1 MANDDKLRTFLK
13 RATAELQQANRRLRE
28 VEGRDQEPIA
38 IVGMGCRYPGG
49 VRSPED
55 LWRLVADGTDA
66 ISGFPTDRGWDVDGV
81 YDPEP
86 GKPGKSYTRQG
97 GFLHDAADFDP
108 GFFGMSPRDAVET
121 DPQQR
126 LLLEASWEAFEH
138 GGIDP
143 VAMKGS
149 ATGVFV
155 GVMHHD
161 YVDSTTSGSLVSGRV
176 AYHLGLEGPAI
187 TVDTACSSSSVAMHL
202 ACQSLR
208 KEECSLAL
216 AGGVAVMATPQL
228 FVEFSKQR
236 ALSPDGRCRS
246 FGDGADGAAWSEGV
260 GVLVLERLSD
270 AQRHGHRVY
279 GVIRGSAVNQ
289 DGASNGL
296 TAPNGPAQQRV
307 IRAALANARLS
318 VADVDV
324 VEAHGTG
331 TTLGDPI
338 EAQAVLAT
346 YGRDRDRPLF
356 LGSIKSNIGHAQAA
370 AGVAGVI
377 KMVMAMRHGTL
388 PRTLHAETPSRQ
400 VDWDAGDVRL
410 LTEPVAWPAVDRPRR
425 AAVSSFGISGTNVHL
440 IVEQAPAVEDVPPG
454 ATPPVT
460 LWPVSGRSP
469 EGLARQA
476 ARIAEYAAGTD
487 ARPADVGFS
496 LGAGRAGLEFRG
508 VAVGRETA
516 DLAAGLAALAA
527 GSGVS
532 GRVTTGRTAVLFT
545 GQGAQRVGMGGELAA
560 AFPVFAAALD
570 EVCAAFA
577 PLLDGDLREVMFTDP
592 DGVLDQT
599 GWTQPALFAV
609 EVALFRLA
617 QSWGLKP
624 DFVAGHSIGE
634 LAAAHVAGVW
644 SLADACRVVAARG
657 GLMQALPAGGA
668 MLAIAAPLDEL
679 DLGDVDVAAVNGPR
693 AVVVSGTEEQIAA
706 LEARLEVKTRRLRV
720 SHAFHSHLMD
730 PMLADYGRVLDG
742 VTANPAV
749 VPLVS
754 TASGGLA
761 TDAELG
767 SVEYW
772 QGQVRGTVRFADA
785 VAALAARGVT
795 RFVEIGPDSVLTAMV
810 GECVEDTAAI
820 PLQRR
825 DRDQVTGYATGMAQ
839 AWVHGADLDWAGVH
853 PDARQV
859 ALPTYAFARQRY
871 WLETPTAAPATATD
885 GWRYRVVWR
894 ATDLPTGPELTGDWW
909 IVTPD
914 ALTDDPRVTAAAA
927 ALAARGATVIRRT
940 ASEVTGPDRDTEGSG
955 DAAGLVG
962 GDTPA
967 GVVSLLGLDDTP
979 DPYDA
984 GLSVGVTGTVR
995 LVHALAAAGFTGR
1008 LWCLTTG
1015 GVAVD
1020 RYEDLPH
1027 AAQAGLW
1034 GLGTVLSLDYP
1045 GWWGGLVDLPTEWTP
1060 DLLDRLVDVLAD
1072 GGEDQVAVRT
1082 AGVLAR
1088 RMVRWPAAG
1097 SPDRRWRP
1105 RGTVLVTG
1113 GTGGIGAHLTEWLLD
1128 QGAERV
1134 VLASRRGP
1142 AAPGAAD
1149 LAARLPGVQVVAC
1162 DVADRDA
1169 VAALLDGIGDD
1180 LTAVFHA
1187 AGVLYDPAPLDQT
1200 SLDDFAAV
1208 CRAKVRGA
1216 THLDALLA
1224 DRPLDAFV
1232 LFASG
1237 AAVWGSAGQA
1247 AYGTGNAWLDAL
1259 AHQRR
1264 RQGRTA
1270 TSVAWGT
1277 WGGGGMVDEQATE
1290 HLLRQGTPPMAPR
1303 LALGALQQVLDHD
1316 ESHLVVTDI
1325 DWARFTP
1332 IYTLARPRP
1341 LLAALP
1347 EAHQVPVVT
1356 APDASGDTSVLAGL
1370 PDAERLPYLLDTVR
1384 AQVAAVLGYDAATA
1398 VDVQRPFRELGFDS
1412 LTAVELRNALG
1423 AAVGLRLPATMVYDH
1438 PTPAVLARHLYDELV
1453 GTTAPTTAL
1462 PDTVGLSPDEPIAI
1476 VGMSCRYPG
1485 GVRSPEDLWR
1495 LVDSGTDAISAFP
1508 VDRGWDTDALF
1519 DADPDRPGT
1528 SYVRSGGFVY
1538 EAGAFDAEFFGIS
1551 PREAIAMDPQQRL
1564 MLEVTWEACER
1575 AGMNP
1580 EALRGSPVGVFVGSG
1595 AQDYGDLLGLAPAES
1610 EAYLSTGSSA
1620 SVISGRVSYA
1630 FGFEGPSMTIDT
1642 ACSSSLVALHLAAQ
1656 ALRAGECD
1664 SAIAGGVLVMSNPT
1678 PFVAFSRQRG
1688 LAPDGRCKSFSDDA
1702 DGTGWSEGVGVLVLE
1717 RLSDAQ
1723 RRGHRVYGVIRGSAV
1738 NQDGASNGL
1747 TAPNGPAQQRVIR
1760 AALANARL
1768 TPAEVDAVEAHG
1780 TGTTLGDPI
1789 EAQAL
1794 LATYGRDRDRPL
1806 WLGSIKSN
1814 MGHAQAAAG
1823 MAGVI
1828 KMVMAMRHGTLPRT
1842 LHAGTPSRQVD
1853 WAAGDVRL
1861 LTEPV
1866 DWPAEGRP
1874 RRAGVSSFGISGTNA
1889 HVIVEEAPPVESA
1902 GPVET
1907 AEPPVVLW
1915 PLSARSAGALS
1926 AQAARLHDDL
1936 PADVRPVDV
1945 GHALAAGRAALDHRG
1960 VAVGR
1965 PETPGDPSTP
1975 TAGTDLTAG
1984 LAALAAGTGL
1994 SGRVTAGR
2002 TAVLFTGQ
2010 GAQRVGMGRELA
2022 ESFPV
2027 FAAALDEVCAAF
2039 APLLDGDLR
2048 EVMFTDPDGVLD
2060 QTGWTQPALFAVEVA
2075 LFRLAQSWGL
2085 TPDFVAGHSI
2095 GELAAAHVAGV
2106 WSLADACRVVA
2117 ARGGLMQALPA
2128 GGAMLAIAAPL
2139 DEWDLG
2145 DIDVA
2150 AVNGPRAVVVSGTE
2164 EQIAALEARLEVKTR
2179 RLRVSHAFHSQ
2190 LMDPMLTEYGQVLD
2204 GVTASPA
2211 AIALVSTATG
2221 ELATDEQ
2228 LGSVGYWQG
2237 QVRGTVR
2244 FADAVVALA
2253 ARGVTRFVEIGPDSV
2268 LTAMAADSVD
2278 GVACIPLQRR
2288 DRDQVT
2294 AYATGMARAWTTGVD
2309 LDWAAVHPGGRP
2321 VELPTYAFQ
2330 HQRYWIEP
2338 DPTTGTGTDDADGG
2352 FWDAV
2357 DRGDTDLLADGL
2369 GVAPGVV
2376 TEVLPGLAAWRA
2388 RQRDAST
2395 VDDWRYRVVW
2405 RSTELP
2411 DGGELT
2417 GTWWLVV
2424 PPASTDDARVT
2435 ALADGLSARGA
2446 DVVTVTGTDL
2456 PAGDTPAGVLSLLA
2470 LDDTPDAT
2478 DAGLSV
2484 GVTDTVALIQAL
2496 TATDFAGRI
2505 WCLTAGGVAVDR
2517 FEDLPHPAQGAL
2529 WGLGTVLSLEYPHS
2543 WGGLVDLPTD
2553 WTGEHVDRLADVLA
2567 TGAEDQVAVRTA
2579 GVLARRLV
2587 RWPAAGSPE
2596 RRWQPT
2602 GTVLVTG
2609 GTGGIGAHLTGWLL
2623 DHGADRVVLASRRGP
2638 AAPGAADLM
2647 ARHPGVDVVACD
2659 VADRDAVAA
2668 LLTDLGDELT
2678 GVFHAAGVLHQ
2689 EKSLPETSVAEFA
2702 DVCRAKVLGAV
2713 HLDELLAERS
2723 LDAFVVF
2730 SSGAAVWGSAG
2741 QAGYATANA
2750 YLDALAHRR
2759 RTRGAVATSVAWG
2772 SWAGGGMAD
2781 GEASAHLSRQGTP
2794 PMDPRLAVRA
2804 LGQALDHDE
2813 SHLVVADIDWARFTP
2828 IYTLARPRPLLAAL
2842 PDAHPE
2848 TEPATPVAATGDLAG
2863 RLAAMPSPDRLD
2875 TVLALVRD
2883 QVAAVLGYVSGADV
2897 DPERAFK
2904 EAGFDSLTAVELR
2917 NRLATETALRLPA
2930 TLVFDYP
2937 TPTEL
2942 AQQLLTELVPA
2953 DAGGVTLL
2961 DDLDRL
2967 QAALSTLDAD
2977 AVAALDE
2984 STRAGVGERLKSL
2997 LAAWTTGQRPAEVA
3011 SVTEDLDTASDDD
3024 LFDFIDSKFGTS

>member
-86 GKPGKSYTRQG
+86 GRPGKSYTRHG
-97 GFLHDAADFDP
+97 GFLHDAAEFDP

-126 LLLEASWEAFEH
+126 LLLEVAWQAFEH

-143 VAMKGS
+143 LALKGS

-176 AYHLGLEGPAI
+176 AYNLGLEGPAI

-208 KEECSLAL
+208 KEECGLAL

-228 FVEFSKQR
+228 FVEFSRQR

-246 FGDGADGAAWSEGV
+246 FGDGADGAAWSEGAGLV
-260 GVLVLERLSD
+260 VLERLSD
-270 AQRHGHRVY
+270 ARRNGHRVY

-318 VADVDV
+318 VADVDA

-331 TTLGDPI
+331 TSLGDPI
-338 EAQAVLAT
+338 EAQAILAT

-377 KMVMAMRHGTL
+377 KMVMAMRYGTL
-388 PRTLHAETPSRQ
+388 PRTLHAATPSRQ
-400 VDWDAGDVRL
+400 VDWTAGDVRL
-410 LTEPVAWPAVDRPRR
+410 LTEPVDWPAGERPRR
-425 AAVSSFGISGTNVHL
+425 AGVSAFGISGTNVHL
-440 IVEQAPAVEDVPPG
+440 IVEQAPPVEDAEPG
-454 ATPPVT
+454 PTPPVT

-469 EGLARQA
+469 EGMGRQA
-476 ARIAEYAAGTD
+476 ASIAEFAAGTD
-487 ARPADVGFS
+487 ARPVDVGFS

-508 VAVGRETA
+508 VAVGGS
-516 DLAAGLAALAA
+516 AAGLVSGLEALAA
-527 GSGVS
+527 GGGLPGLS
-532 GRVTTGRTAVLFT
+532 GRTVAGRTAVLFT
-545 GQGAQRVGMGGELAA
+545 GQGAQRVGMGRDLAA

-570 EVCAAFA
+570 EVCAAFG
-577 PLLDGDLREVMFTDP
+577 PLLDGDLREVMFSDP
-592 DGVLDQT
+592 EGVLDGT

-617 QSWGLKP
+617 ESWGLKP

-668 MLAIAAPLDEL
+668 MLAIAAPLAEL
-679 DLGDVDVAAVNGPR
+679 DLGGVDVAAVNGPR
-693 AVVVSGTEEQIAA
+693 AVVVSGTEERVAA
-706 LEARLEVKTRRLRV
+706 LEASLEVKTRRLRV

-730 PMLADYGRVLDG
+730 PMLADYGRVLES
-742 VTANPAV
+742 VTANPAG

-754 TASGGLA
+754 TATGDLA
-761 TDAELG
+761 TDDELG
-767 SVEYW
+767 SVGYW

-810 GECVEDTAAI
+810 ADCVDDTVAVA
-820 PLQRR
+820 LQRR
-825 DRDQVTGYATGMAQ
+825 DREQVQAYATGMAQ
-839 AWVHGADLDWAGVH
+839 AWVSGVDLDWSAVNPGT
-853 PDARQV
+853 QV
-859 ALPTYAFARQRY
+859 DLPSYAFARQRY
-871 WLETPTAAPATATD
+871 WLEAPTAAQATVTD

-894 ATDLPTGPELTGDWW
+894 DTGLPTGSELTGDWW

-914 ALTDDPRVTAAAA
+914 APADDPRATAVAD
-927 ALAARGATVIRRT
+927 ALAARGAAVTRLT
-940 ASEVTGPDRDTEGSG
+940 ATDLSGTGGAAALADRG
-955 DAAGLVG
+955 
-962 GDTPA
+962 TPA

-984 GLSVGVTGTVR
+984 GLSAGVTGTVR
-995 LVHALAAAGFTGR
+995 LVHALTAADFTGR

-1045 GWWGGLVDLPTEWTP
+1045 GWWGGLVDLPADWTP
-1060 DLLDRLVDVLAD
+1060 GLLDRLVDVLAD
-1072 GGEDQVAVRT
+1072 GGEDQVALRT

-1088 RMVRWPAAG
+1088 RMVRWPVAG
-1097 SPDRRWRP
+1097 SPERRWQP
-1105 RGTVLVTG
+1105 TGTVLVTG

-1128 QGAERV
+1128 RGAERV

-1162 DVADRDA
+1162 DVADREA
-1169 VAALLDGIGDD
+1169 VAALLDGIGAD

-1187 AGVLYDPAPLDQT
+1187 AGVLDDPAPLGETD
-1200 SLDDFAAV
+1200 LDDFAAV
-1208 CRAKVRGA
+1208 CRAKVLGA
-1216 THLDALLA
+1216 THLDALLG

-1247 AYGTGNAWLDAL
+1247 AYGTGNAFLDAL

-1264 RQGRTA
+1264 RRGRTA

-1277 WGGGGMVDEQATE
+1277 WAGGGMVDDQATG
-1290 HLLRQGTPPMAPR
+1290 HLLRQGTPPMEPR

-1325 DWARFTP
+1325 DWTRFTP
-1332 IYTLARPRP
+1332 IYTLARSRP

-1347 EAHQVPVVT
+1347 EAHRTPATVVPDVP
-1356 APDASGDTSVLAGL
+1356 ADTSVLAGL
-1370 PDAERLPYLLDTVR
+1370 PDADRLPYLLDTVR
-1384 AQVAAVLGYDAATA
+1384 TRVATVLGYDATTT

-1412 LTAVELRNALG
+1412 LTAVELRDALD

-1453 GTTAPTTAL
+1453 GGTGPAAATPATSGS
-1462 PDTVGLSPDEPIAI
+1462 DPDEPIAI
-1476 VGMSCRYPG
+1476 IGMSCRYPG

-1495 LVDSGTDAISAFP
+1495 LVDSGTDAISPFP
-1508 VDRGWDTDALF
+1508 VDRGWDADALF

-1575 AGMNP
+1575 AGMDP

-1630 FGFEGPSMTIDT
+1630 FGFEGPSMTVDT
-1642 ACSSSLVALHLAAQ
+1642 ACSSSLVALHLASQ
-1656 ALRAGECD
+1656 ALRAGECGT
-1664 SAIAGGVLVMSNPT
+1664 AIAGGVLVMANPT

-1723 RRGHRVYGVIRGSAV
+1723 RNGHRVYGVIRGSAV

-1768 TPAEVDAVEAHG
+1768 TPDEIDAVEAHG

-1842 LHAGTPSRQVD
+1842 LHATTPSRQVD
-1853 WAAGDVRL
+1853 WTAGDVRL

-1866 DWPAEGRP
+1866 DWPAGERP

-1889 HVIVEEAPPVESA
+1889 HVIVEEAPPVEPA
-1902 GPVET
+1902 EPVE
-1907 AEPPVVLW
+1907 APEPPVVLW
-1915 PLSARSAGALS
+1915 PLASRSTAGLA
-1926 AQAARLHDDL
+1926 AQAARL
-1936 PADVRPVDV
+1936 ADFLTGERPVDV
-1945 GHALAAGRAALDHRG
+1945 GHSLAVGRAALDHRG
-1960 VAVGR
+1960 VVVG
-1965 PETPGDPSTP
+1965 GS
-1975 TAGTDLTAG
+1975 AAG
-1984 LAALAAGTGL
+1984 LVSGLESLAAGGGL
-1994 SGRVTAGR
+1994 SGRVVAGR

-2010 GAQRVGMGRELA
+2010 GAQRVGMGRGLA
-2022 ESFPV
+2022 AAFPV
-2027 FAAALDEVCAAF
+2027 FAQALDEVCAAF
-2039 APLLDGDLR
+2039 GPLLDGDLR
-2048 EVMFTDPDGVLD
+2048 EVMFSDPEGVLD
-2060 QTGWTQPALFAVEVA
+2060 RTGWTQPALFAVEVA
-2075 LFRLAQSWGL
+2075 LFRLAVSWGL
-2085 TPDFVAGHSI
+2085 KPDFVAGHSI
-2095 GELAAAHVAGV
+2095 GELAAAYVAGV
-2106 WSLADACRVVA
+2106 WSLGDACRVVA

-2128 GGAMLAIAAPL
+2128 GGAMLAVAAPVGEL
-2139 DEWDLG
+2139 DLG
-2145 DIDVA
+2145 GVDVA
-2150 AVNGPRAVVVSGTE
+2150 AVNGPRSVVVSGTE
-2164 EQIAALEARLEVKTR
+2164 EQVAALEASLEVKTR
-2179 RLRVSHAFHSQ
+2179 RLRVSHAFHSH
-2190 LMDPMLTEYGQVLD
+2190 LMDPMLADYGRVLA

-2211 AIALVSTATG
+2211 QIPLVSTVTG
-2221 ELATDEQ
+2221 DLAGDDE
-2228 LGSVGYWQG
+2228 LGSVAYWQG

-2244 FADAVVALA
+2244 FADAVAALA

-2268 LTAMAADSVD
+2268 LTAMVADCVD
-2278 GVACIPLQRR
+2278 DAVAVALQRR
-2288 DRDQVT
+2288 DREQVQ
-2294 AYATGMARAWTTGVD
+2294 AYATGMAQAWVSGVD
-2309 LDWAAVHPGGRP
+2309 LDWAVVNPGGRT
-2321 VELPTYAFQ
+2321 VDLPTYAFQ

-2338 DPTTGTGTDDADGG
+2338 DTTTTAGTDTADGG
-2352 FWDAV
+2352 FWEAV
-2357 DRGDTDLLADGL
+2357 DRADTDLLADGL

-2376 TEVLPGLAAWRA
+2376 TEVLPGLAAWRS

-2395 VDDWRYRVVW
+2395 LDDWRYRVVW

-2411 DGGELT
+2411 VGGELT

-2424 PPASTDDARVT
+2424 PAGSTGGRPDGLADPGSHDARVR
-2435 ALADGLSARGA
+2435 AVADGLAARGA
-2446 DVVTVTGTDL
+2446 HVVTVTGTVL
-2456 PAGDTPAGVLSLLA
+2456 PGGDTPTGVLSLLA
-2470 LDDTPDAT
+2470 LDETPDAT
-2478 DAGLSV
+2478 AAGLSV

-2496 TATDFAGRI
+2496 TATEFAGRV

-2517 FEDLPHPAQGAL
+2517 FEDLPHPTQGAL

-2553 WTGEHVDRLADVLA
+2553 WTDGHVERLADVLA
-2567 TGAEDQVAVRTA
+2567 AGAEDQVAVRTA

-2596 RRWQPT
+2596 RRWQPG

-2609 GTGGIGAHLTGWLL
+2609 GTGGVGGQLTGWLL

-2638 AAPGAADLM
+2638 AAPGAAALT
-2647 ARHPGVDVVACD
+2647 ARHPGVEVVACD
-2659 VADRDAVAA
+2659 VADREAVAA
-2668 LLTDLGDELT
+2668 LLADLGDELT

-2702 DVCRAKVLGAV
+2702 EVCRAKVLGAV
-2713 HLDELLAERS
+2713 HLDALLADRP
-2723 LDAFVVF
+2723 LDAFVLF

-2750 YLDALAHRR
+2750 FLDALAHRR
-2759 RTRGAVATSVAWG
+2759 RSRGAVATSVAWG
-2772 SWAGGGMAD
+2772 SWGGGGMAD
-2781 GEASAHLSRQGTP
+2781 GEATAHLRRQGTP

-2813 SHLVVADIDWARFTP
+2813 SHLVVADIDWTRFTP

-2842 PDAHPE
+2842 PDAQPE
-2848 TEPATPVAATGDLAG
+2848 SEPTVAATATADLAG

-2883 QVAAVLGYVSGADV
+2883 QVAAVLGYASGADV

-2930 TLVFDYP
+2930 TLVFDHP

-2984 STRAGVGERLKSL
+2984 STRAGVGERLKAL
-2997 LAAWTTGQRPAEVA
+2997 LAAWTAGQRPAEVA
-3011 SVTEDLDTASDDD
+3011 SVAEDLDTASDDD

>member
-1 MANDDKLRTFLK
+1 
-13 RATAELQQANRRLRE
+13 
-28 VEGRDQEPIA
+28 
-38 IVGMGCRYPGG
+38 
-49 VRSPED
+49 
-55 LWRLVADGTDA
+55 
-66 ISGFPTDRGWDVDGV
+66 
-81 YDPEP
+81 
-86 GKPGKSYTRQG
+86 
-97 GFLHDAADFDP
+97 
-108 GFFGMSPRDAVET
+108 
-121 DPQQR
+121 
-126 LLLEASWEAFEH
+126 
-138 GGIDP
+138 
-143 VAMKGS
+143 
-149 ATGVFV
+149 
-155 GVMHHD
+155 
-161 YVDSTTSGSLVSGRV
+161 
-176 AYHLGLEGPAI
+176 
-187 TVDTACSSSSVAMHL
+187 
-202 ACQSLR
+202 
-208 KEECSLAL
+208 
-216 AGGVAVMATPQL
+216 
-228 FVEFSKQR
+228 
-236 ALSPDGRCRS
+236 
-246 FGDGADGAAWSEGV
+246 
-260 GVLVLERLSD
+260 
-270 AQRHGHRVY
+270 
-279 GVIRGSAVNQ
+279 
-289 DGASNGL
+289 
-296 TAPNGPAQQRV
+296 
-307 IRAALANARLS
+307 
-318 VADVDV
+318 
-324 VEAHGTG
+324 
-331 TTLGDPI
+331 
-338 EAQAVLAT
+338 
-346 YGRDRDRPLF
+346 
-356 LGSIKSNIGHAQAA
+356 
-370 AGVAGVI
+370 
-377 KMVMAMRHGTL
+377 
-388 PRTLHAETPSRQ
+388 
-400 VDWDAGDVRL
+400 
-410 LTEPVAWPAVDRPRR
+410 
-425 AAVSSFGISGTNVHL
+425 
-440 IVEQAPAVEDVPPG
+440 
-454 ATPPVT
+454 
-460 LWPVSGRSP
+460 
-469 EGLARQA
+469 
-476 ARIAEYAAGTD
+476 
-487 ARPADVGFS
+487 
-496 LGAGRAGLEFRG
+496 
-508 VAVGRETA
+508 
-516 DLAAGLAALAA
+516 
-527 GSGVS
+527 
-532 GRVTTGRTAVLFT
+532 
-545 GQGAQRVGMGGELAA
+545 QRVGMGRELAA
-560 AFPVFAAALD
+560 AFPVFASALD
-570 EVCAAFA
+570 EVCAAFG
-577 PLLDGDLREVMFTDP
+577 PLLGGDLREVVFADP

-644 SLADACRVVAARG
+644 SLEDACRVVAARG

-668 MLAIAAPLDEL
+668 MLAIAAPLAEL

-730 PMLADYGRVLDG
+730 PMLAEYGRVLDG
-742 VTANPAV
+742 VTANSAV

-754 TASGGLA
+754 TATGGLA

-767 SVEYW
+767 SAEYW

-825 DRDQVTGYATGMAQ
+825 DRDQVTGYAAGMAQ
-839 AWVHGADLDWAGVH
+839 AWVTGADLDWAGVH

-914 ALTDDPRVTAAAA
+914 ALTDDPRVTAAAD

-955 DAAGLVG
+955 DAAGSVG

-967 GVVSLLGLDDTP
+967 GVVSLLALDDTP

-1060 DLLDRLVDVLAD
+1060 DNLDRLVDVLAD

-1187 AGVLYDPAPLDQT
+1187 AGVLYDPAPLDAT

-1264 RQGRTA
+1264 RRGRTA
-1270 TSVAWGT
+1270 TSIAWGT

-1347 EAHQVPVVT
+1347 EAHQSAVT
-1356 APDASGDTSVLAGL
+1356 VAPATPADTSVLAGL

-1384 AQVAAVLGYDAATA
+1384 AQVAAVLGYDAATT

-1453 GTTAPTTAL
+1453 GTTAPTNVTSGGGGS
-1462 PDTVGLSPDEPIAI
+1462 DPDEPIAI

-1768 TPAEVDAVEAHG
+1768 TPDQVDAVEAHG

-1842 LHAGTPSRQVD
+1842 LHAGTPSRQID

-1866 DWPAEGRP
+1866 AWPAGGRP

-1902 GPVET
+1902 GPVEG

-1915 PLSARSAGALS
+1915 PLSARSAAAL
-1926 AQAARLHDDL
+1926 AGQAARLHDEL
-1936 PADVRPVDV
+1936 PTDVRPVDV

-1960 VAVGR
+1960 VVVGR
-1965 PETPGDPSTP
+1965 PGTDP
-1975 TAGTDLTAG
+1975 TAGRSASTDGTEPGADPSVPGGPDLTAG

-1994 SGRVTAGR
+1994 SGRVSAGR

-2022 ESFPV
+2022 DAFPV

-2039 APLLDGDLR
+2039 GPLLGGDLR

-2075 LFRLAQSWGL
+2075 LFRLAESWGL
-2085 TPDFVAGHSI
+2085 KPDFVAGHSI

-2139 DEWDLG
+2139 VELDLG
-2145 DIDVA
+2145 DVDVA

-2164 EQIAALEARLEVKTR
+2164 EQVAALEASLEVKTR
-2179 RLRVSHAFHSQ
+2179 RLRVSHAFHSH
-2190 LMDPMLTEYGQVLD
+2190 LMDPMLADYG
-2204 GVTASPA
+2204 
-2211 AIALVSTATG
+2211 
-2221 ELATDEQ
+2221 
-2228 LGSVGYWQG
+2228 
-2237 QVRGTVR
+2237 
-2244 FADAVVALA
+2244 
-2253 ARGVTRFVEIGPDSV
+2253 
-2268 LTAMAADSVD
+2268 
-2278 GVACIPLQRR
+2278 
-2288 DRDQVT
+2288 
-2294 AYATGMARAWTTGVD
+2294 
-2309 LDWAAVHPGGRP
+2309 
-2321 VELPTYAFQ
+2321 
-2330 HQRYWIEP
+2330 
-2338 DPTTGTGTDDADGG
+2338 
-2352 FWDAV
+2352 
-2357 DRGDTDLLADGL
+2357 
-2369 GVAPGVV
+2369 
-2376 TEVLPGLAAWRA
+2376 
-2388 RQRDAST
+2388 
-2395 VDDWRYRVVW
+2395 
-2405 RSTELP
+2405 
-2411 DGGELT
+2411 
-2417 GTWWLVV
+2417 
-2424 PPASTDDARVT
+2424 
-2435 ALADGLSARGA
+2435 
-2446 DVVTVTGTDL
+2446 
-2456 PAGDTPAGVLSLLA
+2456 
-2470 LDDTPDAT
+2470 
-2478 DAGLSV
+2478 
-2484 GVTDTVALIQAL
+2484 
-2496 TATDFAGRI
+2496 
-2505 WCLTAGGVAVDR
+2505 
-2517 FEDLPHPAQGAL
+2517 
-2529 WGLGTVLSLEYPHS
+2529 
-2543 WGGLVDLPTD
+2543 
-2553 WTGEHVDRLADVLA
+2553 
-2567 TGAEDQVAVRTA
+2567 
-2579 GVLARRLV
+2579 
-2587 RWPAAGSPE
+2587 
-2596 RRWQPT
+2596 
-2602 GTVLVTG
+2602 
-2609 GTGGIGAHLTGWLL
+2609 
-2623 DHGADRVVLASRRGP
+2623 
-2638 AAPGAADLM
+2638 
-2647 ARHPGVDVVACD
+2647 
-2659 VADRDAVAA
+2659 
-2668 LLTDLGDELT
+2668 
-2678 GVFHAAGVLHQ
+2678 
-2689 EKSLPETSVAEFA
+2689 
-2702 DVCRAKVLGAV
+2702 
-2713 HLDELLAERS
+2713 
-2723 LDAFVVF
+2723 
-2730 SSGAAVWGSAG
+2730 
-2741 QAGYATANA
+2741 
-2750 YLDALAHRR
+2750 
-2759 RTRGAVATSVAWG
+2759 
-2772 SWAGGGMAD
+2772 
-2781 GEASAHLSRQGTP
+2781 
-2794 PMDPRLAVRA
+2794 
-2804 LGQALDHDE
+2804 
-2813 SHLVVADIDWARFTP
+2813 
-2828 IYTLARPRPLLAAL
+2828 
-2842 PDAHPE
+2842 
-2848 TEPATPVAATGDLAG
+2848 
-2863 RLAAMPSPDRLD
+2863 
-2875 TVLALVRD
+2875 
-2883 QVAAVLGYVSGADV
+2883 
-2897 DPERAFK
+2897 
-2904 EAGFDSLTAVELR
+2904 
-2917 NRLATETALRLPA
+2917 
-2930 TLVFDYP
+2930 
-2937 TPTEL
+2937 
-2942 AQQLLTELVPA
+2942 
-2953 DAGGVTLL
+2953 
-2961 DDLDRL
+2961 
-2967 QAALSTLDAD
+2967 
-2977 AVAALDE
+2977 
-2984 STRAGVGERLKSL
+2984 
-2997 LAAWTTGQRPAEVA
+2997 
-3011 SVTEDLDTASDDD
+3011 
-3024 LFDFIDSKFGTS
+3024 

>member
-55 LWRLVADGTDA
+55 LWQLVADGTDA

-86 GKPGKSYTRQG
+86 GKPGRSYTRHG

-108 GFFGMSPRDAVET
+108 DFFGMSPREAVET

-126 LLLEASWEAFEH
+126 LLLEASWEAFEY

-149 ATGVFV
+149 TTGVFV

-176 AYHLGLEGPAI
+176 AYNLGLEGPAI
-187 TVDTACSSSSVAMHL
+187 TVDTACSSSSVAVHL

-208 KEECSLAL
+208 KEECGLAL

-246 FGDGADGAAWSEGV
+246 FGDGADGAAWSEGI

-270 AQRHGHRVY
+270 AQRNGHRVY
-279 GVIRGSAVNQ
+279 GLIRGSAVNQ

-346 YGRDRDRPLF
+346 YGRDRERSLF

-410 LTEPVAWPAVDRPRR
+410 LTEQVDWPALDRPRR
-425 AAVSSFGISGTNVHL
+425 AGVSSFGISGTNVHL
-440 IVEQAPAVEDVPPG
+440 IVEQAPPVEAVAPG
-454 ATPPVT
+454 PTPPVT

-469 EGLARQA
+469 EGLTRQA
-476 ARIAEYAAGTD
+476 ARIVEFAAGTD
-487 ARPADVGFS
+487 ARPVDVGFS

-508 VAVGRETA
+508 VAVGRETTE
-516 DLAAGLAALAA
+516 LSAGLGALSA
-527 GSGVS
+527 GAGLS
-532 GRVTTGRTAVLFT
+532 GRITTGRTAVLFT
-545 GQGAQRVGMGGELAA
+545 GQGAQRVGMGRELAA

-570 EVCAAFA
+570 EVCGAFGS
-577 PLLDGDLREVMFTDP
+577 LLDGDLREVMFADP
-592 DGVLDQT
+592 GGVLDQT

-617 QSWGLKP
+617 ESWGLKP

-644 SLADACRVVAARG
+644 SLEDACRVVAARG
-657 GLMQALPAGGA
+657 GLMQGLPAGGA

-679 DLGDVDVAAVNGPR
+679 DLGDIDVAAVNGPR

-730 PMLADYGRVLDG
+730 PMLADYGQVVDG
-742 VTANPAV
+742 VTASPAV

-754 TASGGLA
+754 TATGDLA
-761 TDAELG
+761 TDDELG
-767 SVEYW
+767 SAGYW

-810 GECVEDTAAI
+810 ADSVQDVAAI

-825 DRDQVTGYATGMAQ
+825 DREQVTGYATGMAQ
-839 AWVHGADLDWAGVH
+839 AWTTGVDLDWTAVH
-853 PDARQV
+853 PGARQV
-859 ALPTYAFARQRY
+859 DLPSYAFARQRY
-871 WLETPTAAPATATD
+871 WLAAPTTAPATTTD

-894 ATDLPTGPELTGDWW
+894 TTDLPTGPALTGDWW

-914 ALTDDPRVTAAAA
+914 PLTDDPRAAAA
-927 ALAARGATVIRRT
+927 ADALAARGATVTRLSAT
-940 ASEVTGPDRDTEGSG
+940 DVTSDGL
-955 DAAGLVG
+955 AGRG
-962 GDTPA
+962 TPT

-984 GLSVGVTGTVR
+984 GLSAGVTGTVR
-995 LVHALAAAGFTGR
+995 LVHALAAAGITGR
-1008 LWCLTTG
+1008 LWCLTSG

-1020 RYEDLPH
+1020 RHEDLPH

-1045 GWWGGLVDLPTEWTP
+1045 GWWGGLVDLPADWTP
-1060 DLLDRLVDVLAD
+1060 DTLDRLVDVLAD
-1072 GGEDQVAVRT
+1072 GSEDQVALRT
-1082 AGVLAR
+1082 AGVLGR

-1097 SPDRRWRP
+1097 SPDRRFRP
-1105 RGTVLVTG
+1105 TGTVLVTG

-1169 VAALLDGIGDD
+1169 VAALLDGIGAD

-1187 AGVLYDPAPLDQT
+1187 AGVLYDPAPLGET
-1200 SLDDFAAV
+1200 GLDDFAAV
-1208 CRAKVRGA
+1208 CRAKVLGA

-1264 RQGRTA
+1264 RRGLTA

-1277 WGGGGMVDEQATE
+1277 WGGGGMVDDQATAQ
-1290 HLLRQGTPPMAPR
+1290 LLRQGTPPMAPR

-1347 EAHQVPVVT
+1347 EAQQSAVAV
-1356 APDASGDTSVLAGL
+1356 APATPADTSVLAGL
-1370 PDAERLPYLLDTVR
+1370 PDAERLPYLLETVR
-1384 AQVAAVLGYDAATA
+1384 TQVAAVLGYDASAT

-1453 GTTAPTTAL
+1453 GTAAPTTV
-1462 PDTVGLSPDEPIAI
+1462 TSGVGGSDPDEPIAI
-1476 VGMSCRYPG
+1476 IGMSCRYPG

-1508 VDRGWDTDALF
+1508 VDRGWDADALF
-1519 DADPDRPGT
+1519 DADPDQPGT

-1580 EALRGSPVGVFVGSG
+1580 EELRGSPVGVFVGSG

-1642 ACSSSLVALHLAAQ
+1642 ACSSSLVALHLASQ
-1656 ALRAGECD
+1656 ALRAGEC
-1664 SAIAGGVLVMSNPT
+1664 ATAVAGGVLVMSNPT

-1702 DGTGWSEGVGVLVLE
+1702 DGTGWAEGVGVLVLE

-1723 RRGHRVYGVIRGSAV
+1723 RNGHRVYGLIRGSAV

-1760 AALANARL
+1760 AALANARI
-1768 TPAEVDAVEAHG
+1768 TPDQVDAVEAHG

-1866 DWPAEGRP
+1866 DWPAADRP

-1889 HVIVEEAPPVESA
+1889 HVIVEEAPPVGSA
-1902 GPVET
+1902 GPVEG

-1915 PLSARSAGALS
+1915 PLSARSAAAL
-1926 AQAARLHDDL
+1926 AGQAARLRDDL

-1960 VAVGR
+1960 VVVGR
-1965 PETPGDPSTP
+1965 PGTDPTTGRSAPTDGTAPGAVPGGP
-1975 TAGTDLTAG
+1975 DLTAG

-1994 SGRVTAGR
+1994 SGRVSTGR

-2022 ESFPV
+2022 DAFPV
-2027 FAAALDEVCAAF
+2027 FAAALDEVCA
-2039 APLLDGDLR
+2039 
-2048 EVMFTDPDGVLD
+2048 
-2060 QTGWTQPALFAVEVA
+2060 
-2075 LFRLAQSWGL
+2075 
-2085 TPDFVAGHSI
+2085 
-2095 GELAAAHVAGV
+2095 
-2106 WSLADACRVVA
+2106 
-2117 ARGGLMQALPA
+2117 
-2128 GGAMLAIAAPL
+2128 
-2139 DEWDLG
+2139 
-2145 DIDVA
+2145 
-2150 AVNGPRAVVVSGTE
+2150 
-2164 EQIAALEARLEVKTR
+2164 
-2179 RLRVSHAFHSQ
+2179 
-2190 LMDPMLTEYGQVLD
+2190 
-2204 GVTASPA
+2204 
-2211 AIALVSTATG
+2211 
-2221 ELATDEQ
+2221 
-2228 LGSVGYWQG
+2228 
-2237 QVRGTVR
+2237 
-2244 FADAVVALA
+2244 
-2253 ARGVTRFVEIGPDSV
+2253 
-2268 LTAMAADSVD
+2268 
-2278 GVACIPLQRR
+2278 
-2288 DRDQVT
+2288 
-2294 AYATGMARAWTTGVD
+2294 
-2309 LDWAAVHPGGRP
+2309 
-2321 VELPTYAFQ
+2321 
-2330 HQRYWIEP
+2330 
-2338 DPTTGTGTDDADGG
+2338 
-2352 FWDAV
+2352 
-2357 DRGDTDLLADGL
+2357 
-2369 GVAPGVV
+2369 
-2376 TEVLPGLAAWRA
+2376 
-2388 RQRDAST
+2388 
-2395 VDDWRYRVVW
+2395 
-2405 RSTELP
+2405 
-2411 DGGELT
+2411 
-2417 GTWWLVV
+2417 
-2424 PPASTDDARVT
+2424 
-2435 ALADGLSARGA
+2435 
-2446 DVVTVTGTDL
+2446 
-2456 PAGDTPAGVLSLLA
+2456 
-2470 LDDTPDAT
+2470 
-2478 DAGLSV
+2478 
-2484 GVTDTVALIQAL
+2484 
-2496 TATDFAGRI
+2496 
-2505 WCLTAGGVAVDR
+2505 
-2517 FEDLPHPAQGAL
+2517 
-2529 WGLGTVLSLEYPHS
+2529 
-2543 WGGLVDLPTD
+2543 
-2553 WTGEHVDRLADVLA
+2553 
-2567 TGAEDQVAVRTA
+2567 
-2579 GVLARRLV
+2579 
-2587 RWPAAGSPE
+2587 
-2596 RRWQPT
+2596 
-2602 GTVLVTG
+2602 
-2609 GTGGIGAHLTGWLL
+2609 
-2623 DHGADRVVLASRRGP
+2623 
-2638 AAPGAADLM
+2638 
-2647 ARHPGVDVVACD
+2647 
-2659 VADRDAVAA
+2659 
-2668 LLTDLGDELT
+2668 
-2678 GVFHAAGVLHQ
+2678 
-2689 EKSLPETSVAEFA
+2689 
-2702 DVCRAKVLGAV
+2702 
-2713 HLDELLAERS
+2713 
-2723 LDAFVVF
+2723 
-2730 SSGAAVWGSAG
+2730 
-2741 QAGYATANA
+2741 
-2750 YLDALAHRR
+2750 
-2759 RTRGAVATSVAWG
+2759 
-2772 SWAGGGMAD
+2772 
-2781 GEASAHLSRQGTP
+2781 
-2794 PMDPRLAVRA
+2794 
-2804 LGQALDHDE
+2804 
-2813 SHLVVADIDWARFTP
+2813 
-2828 IYTLARPRPLLAAL
+2828 
-2842 PDAHPE
+2842 
-2848 TEPATPVAATGDLAG
+2848 
-2863 RLAAMPSPDRLD
+2863 
-2875 TVLALVRD
+2875 
-2883 QVAAVLGYVSGADV
+2883 
-2897 DPERAFK
+2897 
-2904 EAGFDSLTAVELR
+2904 
-2917 NRLATETALRLPA
+2917 
-2930 TLVFDYP
+2930 
-2937 TPTEL
+2937 
-2942 AQQLLTELVPA
+2942 
-2953 DAGGVTLL
+2953 
-2961 DDLDRL
+2961 
-2967 QAALSTLDAD
+2967 
-2977 AVAALDE
+2977 
-2984 STRAGVGERLKSL
+2984 
-2997 LAAWTTGQRPAEVA
+2997 
-3011 SVTEDLDTASDDD
+3011 
-3024 LFDFIDSKFGTS
+3024 

>member
-55 LWRLVADGTDA
+55 LWQLVVDGTDA
-66 ISGFPTDRGWDVDGV
+66 ISGFPTDRGWDVDV

-97 GFLHDAADFDP
+97 GFLHEAANFDP
-108 GFFGMSPRDAVET
+108 GFFGMSPREAVET

-176 AYHLGLEGPAI
+176 AYNLGLEGPAI
-187 TVDTACSSSSVAMHL
+187 TVDTACSSSSVAVHL

-208 KEECSLAL
+208 KEECGLAL

-228 FVEFSKQR
+228 FVEFSRQR

-260 GVLVLERLSD
+260 GVLVLERLAD
-270 AQRHGHRVY
+270 ARRNGHRVF
-279 GVIRGSAVNQ
+279 GLIRGSAVNQ

-318 VADVDV
+318 VGDVDA

-346 YGRDRDRPLF
+346 YGRDRDQPLF

-377 KMVMAMRHGTL
+377 KMVMAMRHGVL

-400 VDWDAGDVRL
+400 VDWAAGDVRL
-410 LTEPVAWPAVDRPRR
+410 LTEPVDWPADGRPRR
-425 AAVSSFGISGTNVHL
+425 AGVSSFGISGTNVHL
-440 IVEQAPAVEDVPPG
+440 IVEQAPPAEETEPG
-454 ATPPVT
+454 PTPPVT

-476 ARIAEYAAGTD
+476 GRIAEFTAGTD
-487 ARPADVGFS
+487 ERPVDVGFS

-516 DLAAGLAALAA
+516 ELTSGLDALAA
-527 GSGVS
+527 GGGLS
-532 GRVTTGRTAVLFT
+532 GRVTAGRTAVLFT
-545 GQGAQRVGMGGELAA
+545 GQGAQRVGMGRDLAA

-570 EVCAAFA
+570 EVCAAFG
-577 PLLDGDLREVMFTDP
+577 PLLGGDLREVMFADP

-617 QSWGLKP
+617 ESWGLRP

-634 LAAAHVAGVW
+634 LAAAYVAGVW
-644 SLADACRVVAARG
+644 SLEDACRVVAARG

-668 MLAIAAPLDEL
+668 MLAIAAPLSEL
-679 DLGDVDVAAVNGPR
+679 DLGDIDVAAVNGPR

-706 LEARLEVKTRRLRV
+706 LEASLEVKTRRLRV

-730 PMLADYGRVLDG
+730 PMLAEYGRVLEG
-742 VTANPAV
+742 VTVSPAV
-749 VPLVS
+749 VSLVS
-754 TASGGLA
+754 TATGELA

-767 SVEYW
+767 SVTYW

-810 GECVEDTAAI
+810 GESVEDATAV

-825 DRDQVTGYATGMAQ
+825 DRDQVTGFATGMAQ
-839 AWVHGADLDWAGVH
+839 AWIGGVPLDWTTVH
-853 PDARQV
+853 PGARQV
-859 ALPTYAFARQRY
+859 DLPRYAFAHQRY
-871 WLETPTAAPATATD
+871 WLEAPAAAPATATD
-885 GWRYRVVWR
+885 GWRYRVAWR
-894 ATDLPTGPELTGDWW
+894 ATDLPAGRELTGDWW
-909 IVTPD
+909 VVTPRPPAADDRATAVAD
-914 ALTDDPRVTAAAA
+914 ALT
-927 ALAARGATVIRRT
+927 ARGATVVRLT
-940 ASEVTGPDRDTEGSG
+940 DADLTDADLTGR
-955 DAAGLVG
+955 
-962 GDTPA
+962 DTPA

-979 DPYDA
+979 DALDA
-984 GLSVGVTGTVR
+984 GLTAGVTGTVA
-995 LVHALAAAGFTGR
+995 LVHALAAANLTGR
-1008 LWCLTTG
+1008 LWCLTSG

-1020 RYEDLPH
+1020 RYEELPH

-1045 GWWGGLVDLPTEWTP
+1045 GWWGGLVDLPADWTP
-1060 DLLDRLVDVLAD
+1060 DTLDRLVDVLAD
-1072 GGEDQVAVRT
+1072 GSEDQVALRT
-1082 AGVLAR
+1082 TGVLAR
-1088 RMVRWPAAG
+1088 RLVRWPAAG
-1097 SPDRRWRP
+1097 SPERRWRP
-1105 RGTVLVTG
+1105 TGTVLVTG

-1128 QGAERV
+1128 QGADRV

-1149 LAARLPGVQVVAC
+1149 LAARLPGVRVVAC

-1169 VAALLDGIGDD
+1169 VAALLAEIGDE

-1187 AGVLYDPAPLDQT
+1187 AGVLHDPAPLGET
-1200 SLDDFAAV
+1200 SLDDFADV
-1208 CRAKVRGA
+1208 CRAKVLGA

-1264 RQGRTA
+1264 RQGRVA

-1277 WGGGGMVDEQATE
+1277 WGGGGMVDEQATA
-1290 HLLRQGTPPMAPR
+1290 HLLRQGTPPMDPR

-1316 ESHLVVTDI
+1316 ESNLVVTDI

-1347 EAHQVPVVT
+1347 ETHQGGVT
-1356 APDASGDTSVLAGL
+1356 AAPPAPRDTSVLADL
-1370 PDAERLPYLLDTVR
+1370 PDADRLPYLLDTVR
-1384 AQVAAVLGYDAATA
+1384 THVAAVLGYAAGAT
-1398 VDVQRPFRELGFDS
+1398 VDDQRPFRELGFDS

-1453 GTTAPTTAL
+1453 GTAAAPTGTPAATPL
-1462 PDTVGLSPDEPIAI
+1462 TPDEPIAI

-1485 GVRSPEDLWR
+1485 GVRSPEDLWQ
-1495 LVDSGTDAISAFP
+1495 LVATGTDAISAFP
-1508 VDRGWDTDALF
+1508 VDRGWDADALF

-1538 EAGAFDAEFFGIS
+1538 DAGAFDAEFFGIS

-1575 AGMNP
+1575 AGLNP
-1580 EALRGSPVGVFVGSG
+1580 EALRGNPVGVFVGSG

-1630 FGFEGPSMTIDT
+1630 FGFEGPSMTVDT
-1642 ACSSSLVALHLAAQ
+1642 ACSSSLVALHLASQ
-1656 ALRAGECD
+1656 ALRAGECGT
-1664 SAIAGGVLVMSNPT
+1664 AIAGGVLVMSNPT

-1702 DGTGWSEGVGVLVLE
+1702 DGTGWAEGVGVLVLE

-1723 RRGHRVYGVIRGSAV
+1723 RNGHRVYGVIRGSAV

-1768 TPAEVDAVEAHG
+1768 TPDEVDAVEAHG
-1780 TGTTLGDPI
+1780 TGTILGDPI
-1789 EAQAL
+1789 EAQAV
-1794 LATYGRDRDRPL
+1794 LATYGRDRARPL

-1814 MGHAQAAAG
+1814 IGHAQAAAG

-1842 LHAGTPSRQVD
+1842 LHAQTPSRQVD

-1866 DWPAEGRP
+1866 DWPADGRP

-1889 HVIVEEAPPVESA
+1889 HVILEEAPPVDADAPAEM
-1902 GPVET
+1902 P
-1907 AEPPVVLW
+1907 EPPVVLW
-1915 PLSARSAGALS
+1915 PLSARSAGAL
-1926 AQAARLHDDL
+1926 AGQAAGLRDDL
-1936 PADVRPVDV
+1936 PGDVRPVDV
-1945 GHALAAGRAALDHRG
+1945 GYALANGRAALEHRG
-1960 VAVGR
+1960 VVVG
-1965 PETPGDPSTP
+1965 GGG
-1975 TAGTDLTAG
+1975 ADLVAG
-1984 LAALAAGTGL
+1984 LAALAAGGGL
-1994 SGRVTAGR
+1994 SGRVVGGR

-2010 GAQRVGMGRELA
+2010 GAQRVGMGRELSDA
-2022 ESFPV
+2022 FPV

-2039 APLLDGDLR
+2039 GPLLGGDLR
-2048 EVMFTDPDGVLD
+2048 AVMFADPDGVLD

-2075 LFRLAQSWGL
+2075 LFRLAESWGL
-2085 TPDFVAGHSI
+2085 KPDFVAGHSI
-2095 GELAAAHVAGV
+2095 GELAAAYVSGV
-2106 WSLADACRVVA
+2106 WSLEDACRVVA

-2128 GGAMLAIAAPL
+2128 GGTMLAIAAPL
-2139 DEWDLG
+2139 AELDLDG
-2145 DIDVA
+2145 VDVA

-2164 EQIAALEARLEVKTR
+2164 EQVAALEASLEVKTR
-2179 RLRVSHAFHSQ
+2179 RLRVSHAFHSH
-2190 LMDPMLTEYGQVLD
+2190 LMDPMLAEYGRVLAE
-2204 GVTASPA
+2204 VTAGPA
-2211 AIALVSTATG
+2211 GIPLVSTATG
-2221 ELATDEQ
+2221 DLAGDAQ
-2228 LGSVGYWQG
+2228 LGSIAYWQA

-2244 FADAVVALA
+2244 FADAVAALKD
-2253 ARGVTRFVEIGPDSV
+2253 RGVTRFVEIGPDSV
-2268 LTAMAADSVD
+2268 LTAMVADCVED
-2278 GVACIPLQRR
+2278 AVAVPLQRR

-2294 AYATGMARAWTTGVD
+2294 GFATGMAQAWVSGVP
-2309 LDWAAVHPGGRP
+2309 LDWTAVHPGGRQ
-2321 VELPTYAFQ
+2321 VDLPTYAFQ

-2338 DPTTGTGTDDADGG
+2338 GTTAGTGDDDTDSG

-2357 DRGDTDLLADGL
+2357 ERGDTGLLADGL
-2369 GVAPGVV
+2369 GVDTGVV
-2376 TEVLPGLAAWRA
+2376 DEVLPGLAAWRS
-2388 RQRDAST
+2388 RQRDVST
-2395 VDDWRYRVVW
+2395 VDGWRYRVVW

-2411 DGGELT
+2411 AGPELT
-2417 GTWWLVV
+2417 GTWWLVA
-2424 PPASTDDARVT
+2424 PA
-2435 ALADGLSARGA
+2435 ALAGDPRVRAVADRLAARGA
-2446 DVVTVTGTDL
+2446 DVHTVTGTDL
-2456 PAGDTPAGVLSLLA
+2456 TGRETPTGVVSLLA
-2470 LDDTPDAT
+2470 LDDTPDDT
-2478 DAGLSV
+2478 GAGLSV
-2484 GVTDTVALIQAL
+2484 GVTDTVALVQAL
-2496 TATDFAGRI
+2496 TATDFAGRL

-2517 FEDLPHPAQGAL
+2517 FEELPHAAQGAL
-2529 WGLGTVLSLEYPHS
+2529 WGLGTVLSLEYPHT
-2543 WGGLVDLPTD
+2543 WGGLVDLPAD
-2553 WTGEHVDRLADVLA
+2553 WTDGHLDRLVDVLA
-2567 TGAEDQVAVRTA
+2567 DGAEDQVAVRTA

-2587 RWPAAGSPE
+2587 RWPAVGTPE

-2609 GTGGIGAHLTGWLL
+2609 GTGGIGGHLTEWLL
-2623 DHGADRVVLASRRGP
+2623 THGARRVVLASRRGM
-2638 AAPGAADLM
+2638 AAPGAADLV

-2668 LLTDLGDELT
+2668 LLAEIGDELT
-2678 GVFHAAGVLHQ
+2678 AVFHAAGVLHQ
-2689 EKSLPETSVAEFA
+2689 ERSLPETTPEEFA
-2702 DVCRAKVLGAV
+2702 AVCRAKVLGAV
-2713 HLDELLAERS
+2713 HLDALLADRP
-2723 LDAFVVF
+2723 LAAFVLF

-2750 YLDALAHRR
+2750 YLDALAQQRR
-2759 RTRGAVATSVAWG
+2759 GHGRTATSVAWG

-2781 GEASAHLSRQGTP
+2781 GEATAHLRRQGTP
-2794 PMDPRLAVRA
+2794 PMDPRLAVQA
-2804 LGQALDHDE
+2804 LRQALDHDE
-2813 SHLVVADIDWARFTP
+2813 SHLVVADIDWARFAP
-2828 IYTLARPRPLLAAL
+2828 VYTLARPRPLLAAL
-2842 PDAHPE
+2842 PDANPE
-2848 TEPATPVAATGDLAG
+2848 TEPVTPAGAAPTADLAG
-2863 RLAAMPSPDRLD
+2863 RLAAMASPDRLD

-2883 QVAAVLGYVSGADV
+2883 QVAAVLGYASGGDV

-2930 TLVFDYP
+2930 TLVFDHP

-2942 AQQLLTELVPA
+2942 AQQLLTELVPE

-2967 QAALSTLDAD
+2967 QASLSTLDAD

-2984 STRAGVGERLKSL
+2984 STRAGVGERLKAL
-2997 LAAWTTGQRPAEVA
+2997 LAAWHTGQRPADVA
-3011 SVTEDLDTASDDD
+3011 TVTEDLDSASDDD

>member
-28 VEGRDQEPIA
+28 VESRDQEPIA

-86 GKPGKSYTRQG
+86 GKPGRSYTRHG
-97 GFLHDAADFDP
+97 GFLYDAADFDP
-108 GFFGMSPRDAVET
+108 GFFGMSPREAVET

-126 LLLEASWEAFEH
+126 LLLEAAWEAFEY

-143 VAMKGS
+143 TAMKGS

-176 AYHLGLEGPAI
+176 AYNLGLEGPAI
-187 TVDTACSSSSVAMHL
+187 TVDTACSSSSVAVHL

-208 KEECSLAL
+208 KEECGLAL

-228 FVEFSKQR
+228 FVEFSRQR

-246 FGDGADGAAWSEGV
+246 FGDGADGAAWAEGV

-270 AQRHGHRVY
+270 AQRNGHRVY
-279 GVIRGSAVNQ
+279 GLIRGSAVNQ

-346 YGRDRDRPLF
+346 YGRDRERSLY

-400 VDWDAGDVRL
+400 VDWGAGDVRL
-410 LTEPVAWPAVDRPRR
+410 LTEQVDWPAVDRPRR
-425 AAVSSFGISGTNVHL
+425 AGVSSFGISGTNVHL
-440 IVEQAPAVEDVPPG
+440 IVEQAPPVEAVAAGP
-454 ATPPVT
+454 TPPVT

-469 EGLARQA
+469 EGLTRQA
-476 ARIAEYAAGTD
+476 ARIAEFAAGTD
-487 ARPADVGFS
+487 ARPVDVGFS

-508 VAVGRETA
+508 VAVGREGA
-516 DLAAGLAALAA
+516 ELSAGLDALVA
-527 GSGVS
+527 GTGLS
-532 GRVTTGRTAVLFT
+532 GRVTGGRTAVLFT
-545 GQGAQRVGMGGELAA
+545 GQGAQRVGMGRDLAA

-570 EVCAAFA
+570 EVCVAFGS
-577 PLLDGDLREVMFTDP
+577 LLGGDLREVMFTDP
-592 DGVLDQT
+592 DGLLDQT

-617 QSWGLKP
+617 ESWGLKP
-624 DFVAGHSIGE
+624 DFVVGHSIGE
-634 LAAAHVAGVW
+634 LAAAYVAGVW

-668 MLAIAAPLDEL
+668 MLAIAAPLAEL

-693 AVVVSGTEEQIAA
+693 AVVVSGTEEQVAA
-706 LEARLEVKTRRLRV
+706 LEASLEVKTRRLRV

-730 PMLADYGRVLDG
+730 PMLAEYGQVLAG
-742 VTANPAV
+742 VTANPAG

-754 TASGGLA
+754 TATGDLV
-761 TDAELG
+761 TDEELG
-767 SVEYW
+767 SVGYW

-810 GECVEDTAAI
+810 ADCVEDTAAI
-820 PLQRR
+820 ALQRR

-839 AWVHGADLDWAGVH
+839 AWTTGVDLDWTAVH
-853 PDARQV
+853 PGARQV
-859 ALPTYAFARQRY
+859 DLPSYAFARQRY
-871 WLETPTAAPATATD
+871 WLAAPTAAPATVTD
-885 GWRYRVVWR
+885 DWRYRVVWR
-894 ATDLPTGPELTGDWW
+894 GTDLPTGPELTGDWW
-909 IVTPD
+909 LVTPD
-914 ALTDDPRVTAAAA
+914 PLTDDPRVTAIAD
-927 ALAARGATVIRRT
+927 ALATRGATVT
-940 ASEVTGPDRDTEGSG
+940 KLTGTDLLPGTDPLAGRGTPSG
-955 DAAGLVG
+955 I
-962 GDTPA
+962 
-967 GVVSLLGLDDTP
+967 VSLLGLDDTP

-984 GLSVGVTGTVR
+984 GLSAGVTGTVR
-995 LVHALAAAGFTGR
+995 LVQALAAADITGR

-1045 GWWGGLVDLPTEWTP
+1045 GWWGGLVDLPADWTP
-1060 DLLDRLVDVLAD
+1060 DILTRLVDVLAD
-1072 GGEDQVAVRT
+1072 GSEDQVALRT

-1088 RMVRWPAAG
+1088 RMVRWPVAG
-1097 SPDRRWRP
+1097 SPDRRYTP
-1105 RGTVLVTG
+1105 TGTVLVTG

-1169 VAALLDGIGDD
+1169 VAALLDGIGVD

-1187 AGVLYDPAPLDQT
+1187 AGVLYDPAPLGETD
-1200 SLDDFAAV
+1200 LDDFAAV
-1208 CRAKVRGA
+1208 CRAKVLGA
-1216 THLDALLA
+1216 THLDALLG

-1264 RQGRTA
+1264 RRGLAA

-1277 WGGGGMVDEQATE
+1277 WGGGGMVDDKATAQ
-1290 HLLRQGTPPMAPR
+1290 LLRQGTPPMEPR
-1303 LALGALQQVLDHD
+1303 LALGALRQVLDHD

-1347 EAHQVPVVT
+1347 EAQQTPATAAPT
-1356 APDASGDTSVLAGL
+1356 APTDTSVLAGL

-1384 AQVAAVLGYDAATA
+1384 AQVAAVLGYDAATT

-1453 GTTAPTTAL
+1453 GTAAPTPVASG
-1462 PDTVGLSPDEPIAI
+1462 VGGSDPDEPIAI
-1476 VGMSCRYPG
+1476 IGMSCRYPG

-1508 VDRGWDTDALF
+1508 VDRGWDSDALF
-1519 DADPDRPGT
+1519 DADPDQPGT

-1564 MLEVTWEACER
+1564 MLEVTWEAVER
-1575 AGMNP
+1575 AGMDP

-1642 ACSSSLVALHLAAQ
+1642 ACSSSLVALHLASQ
-1656 ALRAGECD
+1656 ALRAGEC
-1664 SAIAGGVLVMSNPT
+1664 ATAVAGGVLVMSNPT

-1702 DGTGWSEGVGVLVLE
+1702 DGTGWAEGVGVLMLE

-1723 RRGHRVYGVIRGSAV
+1723 RNGHRVYGLIRGSAV

-1760 AALANARL
+1760 AALANARI
-1768 TPAEVDAVEAHG
+1768 TPDAVDAVEAHG

-1842 LHAGTPSRQVD
+1842 LHAETPSRQVD

-1866 DWPAEGRP
+1866 DWPAGDRP

-1889 HVIVEEAPPVESA
+1889 HVIVEEAPPA
-1902 GPVET
+1902 GPT
-1907 AEPPVVLW
+1907 APAAIPEPPVVLW
-1915 PLSARSAGALS
+1915 PLSARSAGAL
-1926 AQAARLHDDL
+1926 AEQAARLRDFRTEE
-1936 PADVRPVDV
+1936 RPVDV
-1945 GHALAAGRAALDHRG
+1945 GHSLSAGRAALDHRA
-1960 VAVGR
+1960 VAVG
-1965 PETPGDPSTP
+1965 G
-1975 TAGTDLTAG
+1975 TAAE
-1984 LAALAAGTGL
+1984 LAASLEALTSGSGL
-1994 SGRVTAGR
+1994 SGRVTGGR

-2022 ESFPV
+2022 AAFPV
-2027 FAAALDEVCAAF
+2027 FAAALDEVCVAF
-2039 APLLDGDLR
+2039 GSLLGGDLR
-2048 EVMFTDPDGVLD
+2048 EVMFTDPGGVLD

-2075 LFRLAQSWGL
+2075 LFRLAESWGL
-2085 TPDFVAGHSI
+2085 KPDFVVGHSI
-2095 GELAAAHVAGV
+2095 GELAAAYVAGV

-2139 DEWDLG
+2139 AELDLG
-2145 DIDVA
+2145 DVDVA

-2164 EQIAALEARLEVKTR
+2164 EQVAALEASLEVKTR
-2179 RLRVSHAFHSQ
+2179 RLRVSHAFHSH
-2190 LMDPMLTEYGQVLD
+2190 LMDPMLAEYGQVLR
-2204 GVTASPA
+2204 GVTANPA
-2211 AIALVSTATG
+2211 GVPLVSTATG
-2221 ELATDEQ
+2221 DLVTDEE

-2244 FADAVVALA
+2244 FADAVAALA

-2268 LTAMAADSVD
+2268 LTAMVADCVED
-2278 GVACIPLQRR
+2278 ATAIALQRR
-2288 DRDQVT
+2288 KREQVE
-2294 AYATGMARAWTTGVD
+2294 AYAAGMAQAWISGVD
-2309 LDWAAVHPGGRP
+2309 LDWAAVNPGGRT
-2321 VELPTYAFQ
+2321 VDLPTYAFQ

-2338 DPTTGTGTDDADGG
+2338 DTTAGTGTDEADGG

-2369 GVAPGVV
+2369 GVTPGVV
-2376 TEVLPGLAAWRA
+2376 TEVLPGLAAWRD
-2388 RQRDAST
+2388 RQRDAAT

-2424 PPASTDDARVT
+2424 PAASTGDERLT
-2435 ALADGLSARGA
+2435 ALAAGLADRGA

-2470 LDDTPDAT
+2470 LDDTPDPT

-2505 WCLTAGGVAVDR
+2505 WCLTAGGIAVDR

-2553 WTGEHVDRLADVLA
+2553 WTDEHVARLADVLA
-2567 TGAEDQVAVRTA
+2567 SGAEDQVAVRTA

-2587 RWPAAGSPE
+2587 RWPAAGNAE
-2596 RRWQPT
+2596 RHYTPT

-2623 DHGADRVVLASRRGP
+2623 DQGADRVVLASRRGP
-2638 AAPGAADLM
+2638 AAPGAADLT
-2647 ARHPGVDVVACD
+2647 ARHPGVEVVALD

-2668 LLTDLGDELT
+2668 LLADLGDELT
-2678 GVFHAAGVLHQ
+2678 AVFHAAGVLHQ
-2689 EKSLPETSVAEFA
+2689 ERSLPETSVAEFA

-2713 HLDELLAERS
+2713 HLDALLADRP
-2723 LDAFVVF
+2723 LDAFVLF

-2781 GEASAHLSRQGTP
+2781 GEATAHLRRQGTP
-2794 PMDPRLAVRA
+2794 PMEPRLAVRA
-2804 LGQALDHDE
+2804 LREALDHDE
-2813 SHLVVADIDWARFTP
+2813 SHLVVADIDWTRFTP
-2828 IYTLARPRPLLAAL
+2828 VYTLARPRPLLAAL
-2842 PDAHPE
+2842 PDAQPE
-2848 TEPATPVAATGDLAG
+2848 AEPAAPVAATADLAG

-2917 NRLATETALRLPA
+2917 NRLTTETALRLPA

-2984 STRAGVGERLKSL
+2984 STRAGVGERLRTM
-2997 LAAWTTGQRPAEVA
+2997 LAAWTAGQRPAEVA